1 MRRKTA
7 RPLAARGSSVTIRQ
21 KNMSSTPTLK
31 SKSEA
36 LVFLVEYINQRS
48 SDENW
53 RVPQKNVA
61 EDREA
66 IITASALLG
75 RPLEEARAPGPDP
88 VSAALAAAA
97 VHVLDC
103 LVENRDEDDDV
114 RALEEASAAL
124 QEANAAV
131 VSALKDASKAMI
143 AAERVG
149 KNRADWI
156 EGYESWVD
164 DMGLGDDEEE

>member
-1 MRRKTA
+1 
-7 RPLAARGSSVTIRQ
+7 
-21 KNMSSTPTLK
+21 MSSTPTLK
-31 SKSEA
+31 HKSEA

-66 IITASALLG
+66 VTTASALLG
-75 RPLEEARAPGPDP
+75 RPLEEARTGGPDP

-103 LVENRDEDDDV
+103 LVENRDEDHDV
-114 RALEEASAAL
+114 QALEDASAAL
-124 QEANAAV
+124 QEADDSV
-131 VSALKDASKAMI
+131 VSALESAAKAMI
-143 AAERVG
+143 AVERAG
-149 KNRADWI
+149 RNRADWI
-156 EGYESWVD
+156 EGYETWVE
-164 DMGLGDDEEE
+164 DMGLGDDDEDEEA